1 MRTWTHWKLTKKIVY
16 ISDFFVEHVLGG
28 AEINDSVLLT
38 EVLDAEIERA
48 QSHMVTVELL
58 KNNINNLIIIS
69 NFIYLSKNCKEYLQ
83 NNCKYIIYEH
93 DHKYLISR
101 NPGLFENYKAPP
113 EEIINIDFYANAL
126 RIIAQSSFHKKI
138 IEKNLNIKNIYNLG
152 GNLWSDRSLT
162 LLANLAKSQKNN
174 VCSVMRSNIAHKNT
188 YEAVKFC
195 KLKNISYTL
204 IESASYE
211 EFLFMLSQ
219 NNQFAFF
226 PKTPETLSRVI
237 VEARMLG
244 NKIYTNKMIGAT
256 HEDWFSLKG
265 TELIEAMRAKKQQIK
280 KEINER
286 TH

>member
-1 MRTWTHWKLTKKIVY
+1 LTKKVVY
-16 ISDFFVEHVLGG
+16 ISDFFAEHVLGG
-28 AEINDSVLLT
+28 AEINDNVLLT
-38 EVLDAEIERA
+38 EVLDADIERVR
-48 QSHMVTVELL
+48 SHVVSVELL
-58 KNNINNLIIIS
+58 KNNINNLFIIS
-69 NFIYLSKNCKEYLQ
+69 NFINLSKNCKEYLQ

-101 NPGLFENYKAPP
+101 NPGLFEDFKAPR
-113 EEIINIDFYANAL
+113 EEIVNLDFYTNAL

-138 IEKNLNIKNIYNLG
+138 IEKNLNIKNVYSLG
-152 GNLWSDRSLT
+152 GNLWSEESLT
-162 LLANLAKSQKNN
+162 LLDDLGKSQKNN
-174 VCSVMRSNIAHKNT
+174 ACSVMRSNVAHKNT

-195 KLKNISYTL
+195 KFKNIPYTL

-226 PKTPETLSRVI
+226 PKTPETLSRVV

-244 NKIYTNKMIGAT
+244 NKVYINKMIGAA

-265 TELIEAMRAKKQQIK
+265 MELIEKMRNKKQQIRR
-280 KEINER
+280 EISESIY
-286 TH
+286 

>member
-1 MRTWTHWKLTKKIVY
+1 MTKKVVY
-16 ISDFFVEHVLGG
+16 ISDFFAEHVLGG
-28 AEINDSVLLT
+28 AEINDNVLLT
-38 EVLDAEIERA
+38 EVLDADIERVR
-48 QSHMVTVELL
+48 SHVVSVELL
-58 KNNINNLIIIS
+58 KNNINNLFIIS
-69 NFIYLSKNCKEYLQ
+69 NFINLSKNCKEYLQ

-101 NPGLFENYKAPP
+101 NPGLFEDFKAPR
-113 EEIINIDFYANAL
+113 EEIVNLDFYTNAL

-138 IEKNLNIKNIYNLG
+138 IEKNLNIKNVYSLG
-152 GNLWSDRSLT
+152 GNLWSEESLT
-162 LLANLAKSQKNN
+162 LLDDLGKSQKNN
-174 VCSVMRSNIAHKNT
+174 ACSVMRSNVAHKNT

-195 KLKNISYTL
+195 KFKNIPYTL

-226 PKTPETLSRVI
+226 PKTPETLSRVV

-244 NKIYTNKMIGAT
+244 NKVYINKMIGAA

-265 TELIEAMRAKKQQIK
+265 MELIEKMRNKKQQIRR
-280 KEINER
+280 EISESIY
-286 TH
+286 